1 MYPCLCENECGGTMI
16 FKGGETG
23 KICRVRLCRPMPAVT
38 DAMGEPP
45 ARQNATDHC
54 PPSQPGKRMKTG

>member
-1 MYPCLCENECGGTMI
+1 MYPCLCENECYGTMI

-45 ARQNATDHC
+45 ARQNATAPC
-54 PPSQPGKRMKTG
+54 PPS